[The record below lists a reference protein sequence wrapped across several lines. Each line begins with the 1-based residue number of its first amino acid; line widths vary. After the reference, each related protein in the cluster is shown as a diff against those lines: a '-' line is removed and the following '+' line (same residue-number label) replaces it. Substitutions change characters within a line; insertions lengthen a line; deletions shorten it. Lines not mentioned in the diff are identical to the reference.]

1 VQGERTS
8 ASKAIS
14 AEARSPS
21 ARVRPG
27 ADRHKRP
34 LWCRGV
40 IALPLMSVLEE
51 RAAIV
56 PMGAGRRQEAGN
68 SRGKVETELKGRDSG
83 ARALGTDVAGRVAC
97 RKTKPPPDS
106 YLRQPRFG

>member
-1 VQGERTS
+1 MQGERTS

-68 SRGKVETELKGRDSG
+68 PAARSRRS
-83 ARALGTDVAGRVAC
+83 
-97 RKTKPPPDS
+97 
-106 YLRQPRFG
+106 